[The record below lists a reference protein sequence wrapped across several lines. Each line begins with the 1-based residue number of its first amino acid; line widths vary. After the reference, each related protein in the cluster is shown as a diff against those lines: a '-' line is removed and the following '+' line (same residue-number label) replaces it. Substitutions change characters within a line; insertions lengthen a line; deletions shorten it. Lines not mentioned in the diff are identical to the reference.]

1 MNIIYSIHCRKEVTR
16 WKSKHKKRSLKGDY
30 DRFAAEVV
38 VAAPRR
44 IKNCIEKSFLSA
56 RADFPKG
63 GNVWDKKRS
72 LGNWLLLFLKNVGFI
87 SMSLF
92 GVSTIFSPR
101 ENGWLTEK
109 KNVWMKILMYAANF
123 SAFVILLW
131 WGWQLWS
138 GGFKVHLFFPFF
150 ASTRMSTFNGV
161 GDE

>member
-109 KNVWMKILMYAANF
+109 KCLNENSNVCGKLFGFCDLIVVRLTVVKWGFQGTFILSIFRVYSDVN
-123 SAFVILLW
+123 I
-131 WGWQLWS
+131 
-138 GGFKVHLFFPFF
+138 
-150 ASTRMSTFNGV
+150 
-161 GDE
+161 

>member
-16 WKSKHKKRSLKGDY
+16 RQSKHKKRSLKGDY

-72 LGNWLLLFLKNVGFI
+72 LGNWLLLFLKKRWLHFNVSLWSFNHIQSPWKWMADQKKKCLNENSNVCGK
-87 SMSLF
+87 LF
-92 GVSTIFSPR
+92 GFCDLIVVRLTVVKWGFQGTFILSIFRVYSDV
-101 ENGWLTEK
+101 N
-109 KNVWMKILMYAANF
+109 I
-123 SAFVILLW
+123 
-131 WGWQLWS
+131 
-138 GGFKVHLFFPFF
+138 
-150 ASTRMSTFNGV
+150 
-161 GDE
+161 